1 MIKIKPF
8 PYLLGSLRICLRASS
23 PVRSGAQERSGELA
37 RRLNSESWYYSNFPK
52 SDFSLFHSGVLSS
65 SSPVVFFELFD
76 VFQNHWWLWKYKS
89 NRPSNIFPDWNNN
102 FYMGWVL
109 ERARWSKSC
118 VLIGYKISLPC
129 SLGISPA
136 LSHKKRFGSCHTG
149 NTSFIGQ
156 EG

>member
-8 PYLLGSLRICLRASS
+8 PYQAPLEFACEQALRCALERKSAPESLLAAYLRIAVLFK
-23 PVRSGAQERSGELA
+23 
-37 RRLNSESWYYSNFPK
+37 FPEEP
-52 SDFSLFHSGVLSS
+52 FPPFPHRCPLPLLPGGFFWSLLS
-65 SSPVVFFELFD
+65 FFKTD
-76 VFQNHWWLWKYKS
+76 WWLWKYKS